1 MQVPE
6 NDVTWTFSLLNAS
19 ESRASSRTGTPDGFV
34 SELIGIDGTNNGG
47 LVPFPGFREMYRF
60 TPDTVDSAYGGIAWS
75 GGGANPY
82 ASFPYRCK
90 VVDFWSFSVVAGAD
104 TRVWGFVY
112 VVRRPNVVGSATCN
126 NIYDLLMAV
135 NAPNG
140 SSTPQWRTVLLQQGM
155 TDGGILADQ
164 GNAVMSVETT
174 SKAVYVF
181 RRGVAPIA
189 VYFKVSGSPVT
200 STIATV
206 VNPAGPGKRIA
217 ARPFTN
223 TSSVE
228 VDFPTAAVNAH
239 DATWFLDP
247 TNSANS
253 PGSVVFCRIASGTT
267 PAAGSTGGGPYV
279 VSNLTTA
286 PVLKSGSYSFAVQF
300 EDSRSGRKSQISNNV
315 DMTTTSDLQ
324 FFVDGVY
331 DSLRFDTLNIYRS
344 VRTDSAA
351 GAYTNG
357 ILQLDAQVT
366 LSSYEVSTLPIRSGT
381 LPSTTGVKFFRYA
394 YQLKDAALVMQDVFL
409 DKPSYSE
416 TMPKGGAGAMFDGT
430 MLVGNISE
438 GASDLTGTGET
449 RWSASGTDSP
459 ELFTALGQ
467 YKPSSVGDAVTC
479 FKRTGQVM
487 AGLTRSGVQFFSKQD
502 GFIRVLAA
510 HQGYGVTGPYAAAT
524 VGPVTYYLN
533 YRGLKAIFPDGR
545 LDDAQAINQ
554 LVSSDWYSGT
564 TGAQELSD
572 VSMAFDPA
580 MLCLY
585 ILNPARKQAVQ
596 MWFATGVLSELEDM
610 SFSKVTSGWWQDT
623 DGGTN
628 KNQLVPRAL
637 FLQNAPI
644 PDLVTNT
651 SYRPG
656 VFMPSRSYSDK
667 TDGEAGAAQVSM
679 FDGKMNRNPSTQI
692 TSGQASQT
700 TGSYY
705 DNTCSLQ
712 TTPTWTISVN
722 PFGSSDSTRMIGM
735 WVYILWPFESST
747 RPSKFQVLNATSSTL
762 LLTQP
767 TYPSSTPFVIGTPIS
782 PVAKTL
788 VMDPVY
794 VRVVTGALRMS
805 EDKAEEFVIKQP
817 TSMGVVLSD
826 VNLYDPGE
834 GNPGAPQSW
843 YWVGS
848 LFRANESLPLAWS
861 APVAPDGT
869 YAQYSITNGDSPN
882 WALFKKHSYLGQW
895 FFPAFETFVP
905 NVQYRLL
912 GLQVKGR
919 MLPTDRTRRTY

>member
-6 NDVTWTFSLLNAS
+6 NDVTWTFSLLSAS
-19 ESRASSRTGTPDGFV
+19 ESRASARTGTPDGFV
-34 SELIGIDGTNNGG
+34 SELVGIDGTNNGG
-47 LVPFPGFREMYRF
+47 IVPFPGFRELYRF
-60 TPDTVDSAYGGIAWS
+60 TPDEAASGTTMTYGGVAWS
-75 GGGANPY
+75 TGTNPY
-82 ASFPYRCK
+82 VAGTTAHKCR

-112 VVRRPNVVGSATCN
+112 VVRRASVITGSPSCN
-126 NIYDLLMAV
+126 NTYDLMMAF

-140 SSTPQWRTVLLQQGM
+140 STTPQFRTVLLQQGM
-155 TDGGILADQ
+155 TDGGVLADQ

-189 VYFKVSGSPVT
+189 VYFKVFGTPVN
-200 STIATV
+200 STVATV

-228 VDFPTAAVNAH
+228 VDFPTAAGSAH
-239 DATWFLDP
+239 DANWFLNP
-247 TNSANS
+247 TISANS

-267 PAAGSTGGGPYV
+267 PAAGSGGGAVV

-286 PVLKSGSYSFAVQF
+286 PVLKGGSYSFAVQF

-315 DMTTTSDLQ
+315 DMTTTADLQ

-344 VRTDSAA
+344 VRTNSAA

-366 LSSYEVSTLPIRSGT
+366 LASYEVTSLPIRSGS
-381 LPSTTGVKFFRYA
+381 LPTATGTKFFRYA

-449 RWSASGTDSP
+449 RWSASGADSP

-467 YKPSSVGDAVTC
+467 YKPSNVGDAVTC

-487 AGLTRSGVQFFSKQD
+487 AGLTRNGVQFFSKQD

-554 LVSSDWYSGT
+554 LVGSDWYSGT

-580 MLCLY
+580 TLCLF
-585 ILNPARKQAVQ
+585 ILNPARKQAVL
-596 MWFATGVLSELEDM
+596 MWFATGVMSELEDM
-610 SFSKVTSGWWQDT
+610 GFAKVTSGWWQDS

-637 FLQNAPI
+637 FLQNAPY
-644 PDLVTNT
+644 PDGVTNT
-651 SYRPG
+651 FYRPG
-656 VFMPSRSYSDK
+656 VFMPSRSHDDK
-667 TDGEAGAAQVSM
+667 TYPETNVLVPVCMLDADVVRNPTTTIPDTPEASEIQY
-679 FDGKMNRNPSTQI
+679 FDGTCTLQSIDTVRWDNIFNTTLSTN
-692 TSGQASQT
+692 
-700 TGSYY
+700 Y
-705 DNTCSLQ
+705 
-712 TTPTWTISVN
+712 
-722 PFGSSDSTRMIGM
+722 RMIGM
-735 WVYILWPFESST
+735 WLYRSYPASVTKSQILDVS
-747 RPSKFQVLNATSSTL
+747 ATKITL
-762 LLTQP
+762 SADYTWQDQN
-767 TYPSSTPFVIGTPIS
+767 VI
-782 PVAKTL
+782 L
-788 VMDPVY
+788 DPMY
-794 VRVVTGALRMS
+794 MRVVTGALRMS
-805 EDKAEEFVIKQP
+805 EDKAEEFVVKQP
-817 TSMGVVLSD
+817 TSLGVVLAD
-826 VNLYDPGE
+826 IEYTTGTNLRPVQDGWIASIYRE
-834 GNPGAPQSW
+834 
-843 YWVGS
+843 
-848 LFRANESLPLAWS
+848 NEET
-861 APVAPDGT
+861 PVVSSSPKNPDGT
-869 YAQYSITNGDSPN
+869 SVTRAMVRGDSPN
-882 WALFKKHSYLGQW
+882 WAPFGKHGILGQW
-895 FFPAFETFVP
+895 LFPGVETFMA
-905 NVQYRLL
+905 NVRYRLL